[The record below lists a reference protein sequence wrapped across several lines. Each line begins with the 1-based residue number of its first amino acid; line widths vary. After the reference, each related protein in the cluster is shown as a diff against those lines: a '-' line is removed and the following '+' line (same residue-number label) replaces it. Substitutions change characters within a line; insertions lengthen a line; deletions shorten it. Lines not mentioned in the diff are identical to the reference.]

1 MNSNYVNAPT
11 TKMLASH
18 CAVCARPL
26 CDAKS
31 VELGI
36 GPDCR
41 AKYGFDSLVTEEQR
55 KAANALV
62 HKIAMVQKGT
72 EAFEACKALHELGF
86 AALAARIM
94 ERLTKIVIEAVDD
107 GEKLAVW
114 TPYEVNFVAAVQKVP
129 GRVWDKARK
138 CSLIPATID
147 ARRALQKA
155 LNEHFAG
162 KWAVGPRGPF
172 VVGEVAK

>member
-1 MNSNYVNAPT
+1 MNSYINAPA
-11 TKMLASH
+11 TKMLATH

-41 AKYGFDSLVTEEQR
+41 AKYGFDSLVSEEQR

-62 HKIAMVQKGT
+62 HKIATVQKGT

-94 ERLTKIVIEAVDD
+94 DRLTKIVIEAIDD
-107 GEKLAVW
+107 GQKLAVW
-114 TPYEVNFVAAVQKVP
+114 MPYAAEVVSAMHGVP
-129 GRVWDKARK
+129 GRAWDKTRK
-138 CSLIPATID
+138 CNIIPATLD
-147 ARRALQKA
+147 ARRALQKI
-155 LNEHFAG
+155 LNTHFAG
-162 KWAVGPRGPF
+162 KWASGPRGPF
-172 VVGEVAK
+172 VVGEVTK